1 MVVKIPIYIVNQYLK
16 PRLYTNFEPVDPQW
30 SRPSDSTFLSSNGSP
45 LMEKYHAAA
54 NGKGKNNGF
63 ILKAPTTTNIY
74 PYAFLP
80 DFP

>member
-1 MVVKIPIYIVNQYLK
+1 
-16 PRLYTNFEPVDPQW
+16 
-30 SRPSDSTFLSSNGSP
+30 
-45 LMEKYHAAA
+45 MEKYHAAA